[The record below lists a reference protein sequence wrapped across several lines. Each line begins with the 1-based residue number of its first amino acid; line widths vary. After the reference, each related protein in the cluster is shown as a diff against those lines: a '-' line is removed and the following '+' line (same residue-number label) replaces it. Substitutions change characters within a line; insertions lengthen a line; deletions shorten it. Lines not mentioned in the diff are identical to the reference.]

1 VSSVPRFGPDEQ
13 GQVSAAAQTDAAAHS
28 EHHRPLRS
36 IPATGH
42 PPAAVGDQPGGRLPD
57 QAVHRDDD
65 EVHEHELAAATV
77 VWLIAIGLVAR
88 NLIRGG

>member
-1 VSSVPRFGPDEQ
+1 MDQGTEGLLVTFARRFRIGTQ
-13 GQVSAAAQTDAAAHS
+13 
-28 EHHRPLRS
+28 
-36 IPATGH
+36 
-42 PPAAVGDQPGGRLPD
+42 
-57 QAVHRDDD
+57 HRDDD